1 MSIKVRVAA
10 TAIVAACAVS
20 FATSASAF
28 IHYCPPKAPPKAPPH
43 GGGSTGKIFVGCIM
57 GSAAG
62 LIYASIV
69 KGGGLKFMTQK
80 EWEDLKVKVP
90 NPLTTEEAML
100 VAGTCGLA
108 AFTIRPAKSAP
119 VVVRAGG

>member
-28 IHYCPPKAPPKAPPH
+28 IHYCPPKASAPPKAPGVSKA
-43 GGGSTGKIFVGCIM
+43 GGIIVGCIM

-108 AFTIRPAKSAP
+108 AFTIRPAKAAP